1 MLGLMG
7 LFSLL
12 VAGSTVGSLMMDD
25 TETEIE
31 REDDVAGPEQ
41 TNAPNLLASVL
52 DGTPLAGGA
61 GDDLLQ
67 GDLADDLINGG
78 AGNDLVDGGDGADQI
93 WGGHGDDGLLGGD
106 GFDELIG
113 ENGNDLL
120 AGETGA
126 DGLFGQNGDDVLSGG
141 HGDDRLVGGAGDDV
155 LAGDA
160 GNDSLQGVAGEDLM
174 IGGAGHDT
182 LMGGTGDDWLVGGD
196 LVQEGPDLAEE
207 IADQIETVLDAAL
220 DPVLGVVAGVS
231 PDLLRAE
238 HETEEEQDE
247 DALPELVDDDVVDHL
262 NAGSGD
268 DVLIGGHADTLHG
281 GQGADTFMLDIRQS
295 GPPAQVMDFSQ
306 DDGLVLIHD
315 DDGPPAEVTVQVS
328 TDNPNMFEITADGD
342 LVANVIA
349 PDGLSAADVELLAYA
364 QVQQLLAAQVG

>member
-31 REDDVAGPEQ
+31 REDDVADPEQ
-41 TNAPNLLASVL
+41 TDAANLLASVL

-78 AGNDLVDGGDGADQI
+78 AGDDLIDGGDGADQI

-160 GNDSLQGVAGEDLM
+160 GNDSLQGVAGDDLM

-207 IADQIETVLDAAL
+207 LADQIETVLDAAL